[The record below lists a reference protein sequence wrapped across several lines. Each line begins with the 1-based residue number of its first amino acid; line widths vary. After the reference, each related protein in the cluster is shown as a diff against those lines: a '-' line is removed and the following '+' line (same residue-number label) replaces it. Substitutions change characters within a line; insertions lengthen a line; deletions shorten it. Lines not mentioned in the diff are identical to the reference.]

1 MRLGSRTKPISSSG
15 LQDKHFKMA
24 AAEGKFVWLETL
36 RKARKTSLVQD
47 GRRKVHY
54 TFPDDVE
61 MVEEYETRS
70 SELLVR
76 KWKKKSGLGK
86 AGKWEFEIGEDI
98 RPVNLDL
105 ENITESR
112 GNPIFIRRD
121 SNKAFQWRIRN
132 LPYPVNVYSVTVNED
147 NTSITIR
154 TSNKKYFKRF
164 DIPDMERAQLK
175 LDQGA
180 ISVAHANNTLIITL
194 MATSVMIDVFQL
206 EATKK
211 PCILHETWPP
221 IQFHKKLIAS
231 KMVNKANVKSATAK
245 LAMNHF
251 NEEALLR

>member
-180 ISVAHANNTLIITL
+180 ISVAHANNTLIITYQKPAL
-194 MATSVMIDVFQL
+194 IL
-206 EATKK
+206 EQEKQVRQELAKMKSSRDGDMECK
-211 PCILHETWPP
+211 P
-221 IQFHKKLIAS
+221 S
-231 KMVNKANVKSATAK
+231 
-245 LAMNHF
+245 
-251 NEEALLR
+251 